1 MLLGVLFEMRDNYG
15 SQRDNYGSLIFDK
28 LNYKERKPKVWEFLK
43 AKL

>member
-15 SQRDNYGSLIFDK
+15 SLSIFYKKKDK

>member
-1 MLLGVLFEMRDNYG
+1 MLLGVLFEM
-15 SQRDNYGSLIFDK
+15 RDNYGSLIFDK